1 MMNTKL
7 FDEEIVEYS
16 NEVKTEIGTRIQ
28 ECRLMKNMT
37 GADFGAYIGV
47 NSNQVSPIHILNP
60 GTVPA
65 NQPVPIQI
73 LRQGTVPV
81 NQPANTNNQRIHFR
95 TTVDGLKNIIAN
107 KQGTNPS
114 EILNNFDISIT

>member
-47 NSNQVSPIHILNP
+47 NSNQVSRIECGVANCDLEKLYILCQCLD
-60 GTVPA
+60 VSA
-65 NQPVPIQI
+65 DYI
-73 LRQGTVPV
+73 LFGKKENRNV
-81 NQPANTNNQRIHFR
+81 NQLSEEQRKAIENL
-95 TTVDGLKNIIAN
+95 VNIF
-107 KQGTNPS
+107 K
-114 EILNNFDISIT
+114 